1 MSSAVMAATSPPISC
16 PATPVVATDAVAL
29 CHGVIDGLDPSVR
42 VTFEDGLG
50 HFTLVEN

>member
-1 MSSAVMAATSPPISC
+1 MSSAVMAATSPQISC

>member
-1 MSSAVMAATSPPISC
+1 VSSAVLAARSPPISC
-16 PATPVVATDAVAL
+16 PAAPAVATDAVAL